1 MGSTQSTWA
10 IIFILCLIYSCT
22 CGRLQTKVALEVD
35 AQKTNEIE
43 EMTENEHE
51 DSEENM
57 KMGLEESE
65 EIEEEKPKKICTGR
79 GIAFRCYT
87 PKPPKKELTQEELA
101 RRLKK
106 GKKKI
111 PPPLKKLKKNQKKFA
126 QDVAQHLDVILLN
139 TKKGKGKSKK

>member
-10 IIFILCLIYSCT
+10 IIFILCLIYSYT

-65 EIEEEKPKKICTGR
+65 ESEEETPCQGKGKGKCPTTSEKTEEKPKRICTGR
-79 GIAFRCYT
+79 GKTYRCYT

-101 RRLKK
+101 RRF
-106 GKKKI
+106 G
-111 PPPLKKLKKNQKKFA
+111 
-126 QDVAQHLDVILLN
+126 
-139 TKKGKGKSKK
+139 KGKGKH

>member
-22 CGRLQTKVALEVD
+22 CGGLQTKVALEVD

-65 EIEEEKPKKICTGR
+65 EIEEETPCQGKGKGKCPTTSKKTEEKPK
-79 GIAFRCYT
+79 
-87 PKPPKKELTQEELA
+87 
-101 RRLKK
+101 
-106 GKKKI
+106 
-111 PPPLKKLKKNQKKFA
+111 KKFA
-126 QDVAQHLDVILLN
+126 QDVEKHIDVIHLNQKRRNLL
-139 TKKGKGKSKK
+139 KKNSQEVLEKERETLKKEKGKSKK

>member
-1 MGSTQSTWA
+1 MGKIKMSKISS

-22 CGRLQTKVALEVD
+22 CGRLRTKVALEVG

-79 GIAFRCYT
+79 GITFRCYT

-101 RRLKK
+101 RR
-106 GKKKI
+106 
-111 PPPLKKLKKNQKKFA
+111 
-126 QDVAQHLDVILLN
+126 
-139 TKKGKGKSKK
+139 KGKGKGKFPTTSKKKKKKKK